1 MYRDIAL
8 LCSLFALF
16 LLSAGRFAF
25 GLGEEFFRFD
35 FVAFA
40 VDGGNE
46 VIFGEEVD
54 KGGEIFVVH
63 DDD

>member
-25 GLGEEFFRFD
+25 GLGEEFLGFNL
-35 FVAFA
+35 VAA
-40 VDGGNE
+40 TIDGGNE

-54 KGGEIFVVH
+54 KGGEIFVIH